1 MLVEKGTK
9 LLDPEAINRAVEERE
24 ALAQE
29 LALRK
34 ARVGRLIDDEGINSQ
49 DFGVCFERAINARAR
64 DRCAVDSFRLEIPL
78 KLVVYGPVG
87 ADTSTPQAR
96 IDYEVPAGALYAKC
110 TKIGGANA
118 QVEFYWTE
126 GSRNYRLVFERRRGT
141 RGETPHYVCVKR
153 VGFTDS
159 TGGGSR
165 GYRQMRNP
173 TRVA

>member
-1 MLVEKGTK
+1 MLVEKGAK
-9 LLDPEAINRAVEERE
+9 LLDPEAISRAVEERE

-34 ARVGRLIDDEGINSQ
+34 ARVGRLTDDEGMNSQ

-78 KLVVYGPVG
+78 KLVVYGTAG
-87 ADTSTPQAR
+87 TDTSADQVR
-96 IDYEVPAGALYAKC
+96 IAYEVPVGALYAKC

-126 GSRNYRLVFERRRGT
+126 GSHNYRLVFERHRGT
-141 RGETPHYVCVKR
+141 RGEPPHYVCVKR
-153 VGFTDS
+153 VGFTES

-165 GYRQMRNP
+165 GHRQVRNP
-173 TRVA
+173 IRIA